1 MERSD
6 RCRILFSQSPRPSAP
21 LTMNTEIKR
30 LDVREYPVDFGWP
43 MMPGLIQIKQSK
55 TGLFGKGT
63 VSIEGN
69 ELVLRGKML
78 WNMWLRLLA
87 YVVMA
92 AILLLVVWIPV
103 ILVLKFAGPPPS
115 LPPDASAGDALV
127 AWVGMELA
135 ALYTVILP
143 LLAPAFVAEFL
154 LFKQGEIRYVV
165 AGAPVLGRFMPCV
178 TVEVANSKRKRRRIC
193 LYFRTQDQARAL
205 LSAFGVG
212 VFRR

>member
-1 MERSD
+1 
-6 RCRILFSQSPRPSAP
+6 
-21 LTMNTEIKR
+21 MNTEIKH
-30 LDVREYPVDFGWP
+30 LDVKEYPVDFGWP

-92 AILLLVVWIPV
+92 AVLLLAVWIPV
-103 ILVLKFAGPPPS
+103 ILVLKLAGPPPS

-143 LLAPAFVAEFL
+143 LLVPAFVAEFL
-154 LFKQGEIRYVV
+154 LFKQGAIRYV
-165 AGAPVLGRFMPCV
+165 PVGDPVQGRFMPTV
-178 TVEVANSKRKRRRIC
+178 TVEVVNFKRKRRRIC
-193 LYFRTQDQARAL
+193 LYFHHRDAVDIFLVAL
-205 LSAFGVG
+205 GVP
-212 VFRR
+212 

>member
-1 MERSD
+1 
-6 RCRILFSQSPRPSAP
+6 
-21 LTMNTEIKR
+21 MNTEINR
-30 LDVREYPVDFGWP
+30 VDVREYPVDFGWP

-63 VSIEGN
+63 VSIEGS

-78 WNMWLRLLA
+78 WNIWLRLLA

-92 AILLLVVWIPV
+92 AVLLLVVWIPV
-103 ILVLKFAGPPPS
+103 IIVLKLAGPPPS

-143 LLAPAFVAEFL
+143 LLVPAFVAEFL
-154 LFKQGEIRYVV
+154 LFKQGAIRYV
-165 AGAPVLGRFMPCV
+165 PVGTPILGRFMPCV
-178 TVEVANSKRKRRRIC
+178 TVEVVNFRRKRRRIC
-193 LYFRTQDQARAL
+193 LYFRTQDEARAF
-205 LSAFGVG
+205 SNAVSSQSS
-212 VFRR
+212 

>member
-1 MERSD
+1 MS
-6 RCRILFSQSPRPSAP
+6 
-21 LTMNTEIKR
+21 TEIKR
-30 LDVREYPVDFGWP
+30 LDVRQYPVDFGWP

-92 AILLLVVWIPV
+92 AVLLLVVWIPV
-103 ILVLKFAGPPPS
+103 ILVLKLAGPPPT

-135 ALYTVILP
+135 ALYTVIIP
-143 LLAPAFVAEFL
+143 LLVPALVAEFL
-154 LFKQGEIRYVV
+154 LFKRGEIRYISV
-165 AGAPVLGRFMPCV
+165 GAPILGRFMPSV
-178 TVEVANSKRKRRRIC
+178 AVEVVNSKRKRRRTC
-193 LYFRTQDQARAL
+193 LYFQTKDEARAF
-205 LSAFGVG
+205 SNAFGLQS
-212 VFRR
+212 FSE

>member
-1 MERSD
+1 MS
-6 RCRILFSQSPRPSAP
+6 
-21 LTMNTEIKR
+21 TEIKR
-30 LDVREYPVDFGWP
+30 LEVKEYPVDFGWP

-103 ILVLKFAGPPPS
+103 IIVLKLAGPPPS
-115 LPPDASAGDALV
+115 LLPDASAGDALV

-143 LLAPAFVAEFL
+143 YSCPLSLRSFCSSS
-154 LFKQGEIRYVV
+154 K
-165 AGAPVLGRFMPCV
+165 GRFVIPWW
-178 TVEVANSKRKRRRIC
+178 ERRLSGDLC
-193 LYFRTQDQARAL
+193 RA
-205 LSAFGVG
+205 
-212 VFRR
+212 